1 MKNKLFEEDKPFFLG
16 YLVFG
21 TFLKRWPDRL
31 KVLQKRKEEN
41 PVIADEIDAAIS
53 MTEASMQKF
62 QEAAEKYKAAAKNA
76 KEQYDNQSGVK
87 GKVKGFFG
95 LEQGDPDKKIFELS
109 EDGFMTGN
117 VYSMNDILSPDFN
130 IGLFLDTPL
139 EGDDLKKEVMGNM
152 LAFRK
157 YYDPKTSSK
166 ISNEEIESLQDET
179 LDTFDPFKVFNP
191 TQQESLIKENEK
203 LSGTMLEIKNICKP
217 KAQQAFAKFQQSMKS
232 NPTKVNLTKQSKLLI
247 NNPYYAIYRNFEG
260 YDTGKKQIVGKFPEI
275 LTKVLIVIHDKLY
288 AEPLDPQAPSE
299 LSGKVAEFVDGDFK
313 NFDDGDNSI
322 GDYLFGTPT
331 KSQMASMDK
340 AVDQEFKEM
349 TPVFTKKAKEFIDN
363 LQRVV
368 PVFKIA
374 EDENNP
380 LKTVISINPVYNDN
394 RSELHNFLSYKQLQ
408 LVKQIAQ
415 KTKPDFTGFNIEQL
429 MNLVK
434 KLKKAKRLRDSEVF
448 LDLVNMKEKADLEK
462 SKAMSKNLNT
472 AIEQISNTKKVTDKN
487 LQTYK
492 RALEWLEKFKQQSLL
507 TSNTNDR
514 TELEEQITKLI
525 KPYLRERIKSKRIGA
540 TK

>member
-1 MKNKLFEEDKPFFLG
+1 MKNKIFEQDKPFFLG

-31 KVLQKRKEEN
+31 KVLQKRKEES
-41 PVIADEIDAAIS
+41 PVIANEIDTAIKVTENS
-53 MTEASMQKF
+53 MEKF
-62 QEAAEKYKAAAKNA
+62 KDAAEKYKAAAKQA
-76 KEQYDNQSGVK
+76 KDAYDDQSGAM

-95 LEQGDPDKKIFELS
+95 LEQGDPDKKIFKLS
-109 EDGFMTGN
+109 ADGFTTGN

-130 IGLFLDTPL
+130 IGLFLESPL

-217 KAQQAFAKFQQSMKS
+217 KAQDAFAKFQQSMKS

-288 AEPLDPQAPSE
+288 AEPLAPQSSSD
-299 LSGKVAEFVDGDFK
+299 LSVIVTEFVDGDFR
-313 NFDDGDNSI
+313 NFDGI
-322 GDYLFGTPT
+322 GNHLFSAPT

-374 EDENNP
+374 EDESNP

-394 RSELHNFLSYKQLQ
+394 RSKLHNFLSYKQLQ

-415 KTKPDFTGFNIEQL
+415 KTKPDFTDFDIEQL
-429 MNLVK
+429 MDLVK

-448 LDLVNMKEKADLEK
+448 QDLVNMKEKADLEK

-492 RALEWLEKFKQQSLL
+492 RALEWLEKFKQQSLF

-514 TELEEQITKLI
+514 TELEEQIIKLI
-525 KPYLRERIKSKRIGA
+525 KPYLRERINSKRIGA